1 MDFKSL
7 AAQFDPARIILYLN
21 EIIDTFDKIDE
32 NYDVFKVESKADAS
46 YMVVAG
52 LSDRSH
58 IGSCEPR
65 VSQVATSIILDAPC
79 SLYCSFVVT
88 FVERSYG

>member
-32 NYDVFKVESKADAS
+32 NYDVFKVETKADAS

-52 LSDRSH
+52 LSDRLH
-58 IGSCEPR
+58 IGSCESR
-65 VSQVATSIILDAPC
+65 VSQVTVTSVI
-79 SLYCSFVVT
+79 
-88 FVERSYG
+88 